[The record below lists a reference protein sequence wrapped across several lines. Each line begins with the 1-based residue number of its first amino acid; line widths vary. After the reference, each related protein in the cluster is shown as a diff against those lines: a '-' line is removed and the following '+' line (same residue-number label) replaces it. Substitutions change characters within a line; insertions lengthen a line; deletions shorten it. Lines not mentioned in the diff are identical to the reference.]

1 MHVEFA
7 HYFAS
12 LRLLQQFRWALAGC
26 FALAAV
32 KLYKTSAALMP
43 DGHPTKRYI
52 EARVEAS
59 ERTVLPSMS
68 IGLPRRVKQLGQVSV
83 AATLAGLIL
92 LLAVGASRTTH
103 HVQHYQQERAT
114 DLFRK

>member
-1 MHVEFA
+1 MHTEFA

-59 ERTVLPSMS
+59 ERTVLPTMA
-68 IGLPRRVKQLGQVSV
+68 IGLPCWIRRLGQVSV
-83 AATLAGLIL
+83 AATLVAVIL
-92 LLAVGASRTTH
+92 LLAVGSARTTH
-103 HVQHYQQERAT
+103 HLNHYKQERAT